1 MNKIQLYITSILAAS
16 SMLNIGC
23 VSTVTDHAK
32 SAYDN
37 VRRELQSKP
46 GSSETDALYNQVRA
60 EDQIRVQQL
69 RRQLEI
75 TKQTKEL
82 ANLEKK
88 RDDLQRDRSRTN
100 EKAVEYLTKETQY
113 KVELAK
119 LEAIDRNRLGDKI
132 ANIERIADT
141 HVEVLEIQQ
150 KRLQLESDVTILDV
164 RIVEIKQQ
172 ITTKQNSIKEIT
184 TG

>member
-1 MNKIQLYITSILAAS
+1 MNKLRIYLTSVLVTA

-32 SAYDN
+32 SAYNN

-46 GSSETDALYNQVRA
+46 GSSDTDALYNQVRS
-60 EDQIRVQQL
+60 EDQVRVQQL

-75 TKQTKEL
+75 TEQNKEL
-82 ANLEKK
+82 AKLEKE

-100 EKAVEYLTKETQY
+100 EKMVEYLTKETEY

-132 ANIERIADT
+132 TNIERIADA

-150 KRLQLESDVTILDV
+150 KRLQLESEVSILDV
-164 RIVEIKQQ
+164 KIVEVQEL
-172 ITTKQNSIKEIT
+172 ITTQKENIEKLSN
-184 TG
+184 G